1 MLSVKLFLF
10 PINPLLLYVVEP
22 KLSFRTETWLKILQ
36 FFRLFYMKIYLL
48 QTLYIFGACKLR
60 TVTYVVVVVGYS
72 ANLNNWN
79 EFDQNL
85 FMLCSDRW
93 TKNYLLQWKYKQI
106 LFSYYLLKYI
116 FIFFSDLFNL
126 QWISL
131 QVWTTNKILQPRKN
145 FLLKILNL
153 LYISQQNINSWT
165 KNKKKNN
172 YFQENTICIKTNLEF

>member
-60 TVTYVVVVVGYS
+60 TITYVVVVVAGYS
-72 ANLNNWN
+72 AI
-79 EFDQNL
+79 F
-85 FMLCSDRW
+85 LCCVRIAER
-93 TKNYLLQWKYKQI
+93 KYKQI

-126 QWISL
+126 KWISL
-131 QVWTTNKILQPRKN
+131 QVWYTNKIL
-145 FLLKILNL
+145 
-153 LYISQQNINSWT
+153 YSCT
-165 KNKKKNN
+165 KNEKKQLFSGKYNLYKNTFRILVKFN
-172 YFQENTICIKTNLEF
+172 